1 MSRKGVPAAWVLIAI
16 LAASSAAIAQDAN
29 RDIDRKIST
38 MRVSVEFADTPL
50 KEVADFIR
58 EAAGINLMLDRE
70 VDGSAAVT
78 FNVKDI
84 TVKTLLNY
92 VLKAHEMGFIIQEGI
107 LMIVPIDKA
116 RAKVTL
122 NIYDVQDVV
131 APLRDMPGREITFGD
146 DGIQFVDTP
155 AETSPEMGDF
165 LVELLQSM
173 TGSKAWEDNSDASII
188 YQNGLLIVRQTPEM
202 HRKIELLIN
211 MIRRLN

>member
-1 MSRKGVPAAWVLIAI
+1 MGKSATLVLVLVAV
-16 LAASSAAIAQDAN
+16 LAASGAALAQDAN

-38 MRVSVEFADTPL
+38 MRVSVEFQDTPL

-58 EAAGINLMLDRE
+58 EAVGINLMLDRE

-78 FNVKDI
+78 FNVRDI

-92 VLKAHEMGFIIQEGI
+92 VLKAHELGFIIADGI
-107 LMIVPIDKA
+107 LHIVPIEKA

-146 DGIQFVDTP
+146 EGIQFVDTP
-155 AETSPEMGDF
+155 AESSPEMGDF

-173 TGSKAWEDNSDASII
+173 TGSKAWEDNSDASIL

-202 HRKIELLIN
+202 HRKLELLIN